1 MQSNWDKSFDL
12 VMVSEGGFSDD
23 TRDTGNHMPDGRPG
37 CTNLGVTMMTWE
49 IYVQRQATIDEMKS
63 LTREDVKPLYK
74 KMFWDKVWGDKMPVG
89 LDYLLFDFAV
99 NAGPGRAIM
108 CLQEAVGTTPD
119 GGMGPITF
127 AATITHDPV
136 DLIKKFS
143 EAKVEF
149 YESLAT
155 FPTFGKG
162 WLNRVAKVEQQA
174 LEFTQR

>member
-1 MQSNWDKSFDL
+1 
-12 VMVSEGGFSDD
+12 
-23 TRDTGNHMPDGRPG
+23 MPDGRPG

-127 AATITHDPV
+127 AATVTQDPKE
-136 DLIKKFS
+136 LIEKYTA
-143 EAKVEF
+143 AKESF
-149 YESLAT
+149 YKSLHNAT
-155 FPTFGKG
+155 YEKG
-162 WLNRVAKVEQQA
+162 WLNRTSHVKSTAETMVA
-174 LEFTQR
+174 

>member
-1 MQSNWDKSFDL
+1 MLSNWDKSFDL

-127 AATITHDPV
+127 AATVTQDPKE
-136 DLIKKFS
+136 LIEKYTA
-143 EAKVEF
+143 AKESF
-149 YESLAT
+149 YKSLHNAT
-155 FPTFGKG
+155 YEKG
-162 WLNRVAKVEQQA
+162 WLNRTAHVKSTAETMVA
-174 LEFTQR
+174 